1 MRRTKLV
8 MNSHCIPRMC
18 VGVQYMC
25 LKTFTP
31 AGEIVHH
38 GSDLSNSNCFAR
50 KVPCIKS
57 KLFPTFG
64 ELVVTLLKILTRTR
78 NRVMSKDIR
87 PARVSGLTA
96 F

>member
-31 AGEIVHH
+31 AGDEIVHS
-38 GSDLSNSNCFAR
+38 SDLSNSNCFAR
-50 KVPCIKS
+50 EVPCIKS

-78 NRVMSKDIR
+78 NRVISKDIR
-87 PARVSGLTA
+87 PAIVSVLIA
-96 F
+96 L

>member
-1 MRRTKLV
+1 M

-31 AGEIVHH
+31 AREIVHS
-38 GSDLSNSNCFAR
+38 SDLSNSNCFAR
-50 KVPCIKS
+50 EVPCIKS

-78 NRVMSKDIR
+78 NRVISKDIR
-87 PARVSGLTA
+87 PAIVSVLIA